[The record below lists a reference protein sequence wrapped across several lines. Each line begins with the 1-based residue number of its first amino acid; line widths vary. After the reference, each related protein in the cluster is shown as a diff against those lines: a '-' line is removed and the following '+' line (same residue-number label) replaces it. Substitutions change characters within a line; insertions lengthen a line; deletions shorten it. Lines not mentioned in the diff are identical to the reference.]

1 MGQPV
6 ERNSGHA
13 PTRKPV
19 CWKTIDWTP
28 VEEGV
33 RLIQER
39 IFRATRDGNFV
50 WVKNLQKM
58 LVRSLGALL
67 VAVRRVTQQN
77 KGRNTPGIDGKVYL
91 KAEARE
97 QLVAELRDVNVM
109 DCNCQPV
116 LRAYIP
122 KPGKD
127 EKRPL
132 GIPTIRDRV
141 LQMVVKLALEPEW
154 EARFEPNSYGFR
166 SGRRCMDAVVQIKTT
181 IAYKSGAKTS
191 AWILDADIAK
201 CFDTIDHEALLKK
214 VPVFAR
220 TIQRWLKAGVV
231 EFGRFYMTK
240 AGTPQGGIISP
251 LLANIA
257 LDGLERLFGIY
268 NSRRRYINPSR
279 RGGFNRGVSVV
290 RYADDFVVMAPSKE
304 VLVEYVLPEV
314 HEFLAEMGITLS
326 EAKTRIVHRDEGIDF
341 LGFNL
346 RQFNRER
353 ESHFLIQPSKKALK
367 KHMDHVKTIL
377 SHNKQDTHSSI
388 IDRLNPVL
396 RGWAEYYKYSNA
408 RKVFQHIDY
417 RVFQMLWQWCRRR
430 HEKENKGKRWIK
442 ERYFKQIGTR
452 KWVFADKPDHQL
464 FATAYQRVS
473 WMDYRKVVLHN
484 SPFDATLR
492 EYWEKRQR
500 RHFLD
505 SDE

>member
-13 PTRKPV
+13 TARKPV
-19 CWKTIDWTP
+19 CWEAIDWTP
-28 VEEGV
+28 VEDGV

-39 IFRATRDGNFV
+39 IFRATRDGNLER
-50 WVKNLQKM
+50 VKNLQKM

-77 KGRNTPGIDGKVYL
+77 KGRNTPGIDGKIYSKV
-91 KAEARE
+91 EARE
-97 QLVAELRDVNVM
+97 QLVVELRDVNIM
-109 DCNCQPV
+109 DCDCQPV

-154 EARFEPNSYGFR
+154 EAKFEPNSYGFR
-166 SGRRCMDAVVQIKTT
+166 PGRRCMDAVVQIKITCGL
-181 IAYKSGAKTS
+181 KKGAETS

-220 TIQRWLKAGVV
+220 TIRRWLKAGIV
-231 EFGRFYMTK
+231 EFGRFFMTK
-240 AGTPQGGIISP
+240 AGTPQGGVISP

-257 LDGLERLFGIY
+257 LDGLERLFCIY
-268 NSRRRYINPSR
+268 SSSGKYINPSR
-279 RGGFNRGVSVV
+279 RIGICRGVSVV

-304 VLVEYVLPEV
+304 VLVEYVLPEIC
-314 HEFLAEMGITLS
+314 EYLAKIGMTLS
-326 EAKTRIVHRDEGIDF
+326 GAKTRIVHRDEGVDF

-346 RQFNRER
+346 RQFNKER
-353 ESHFLIQPSKKALK
+353 RSHFLIQPSKKALDR
-367 KHMDHVKTIL
+367 HMVHVKTIL
-377 SHNKQDTHSSI
+377 SRNKQDTQANI
-388 IDRLNPVL
+388 INRLNPVL
-396 RGWAEYYKYSNA
+396 RGWAVYYRYSNA
-408 RKVFQHIDY
+408 RRVFQYISH
-417 RVFQMLWQWCRRR
+417 RVFQMLWQWCCRR
-430 HEKENKGKRWIK
+430 HEKEGKGKRWIK
-442 ERYFKQIGTR
+442 QKYFKQIGTR
-452 KWVFADKPDHQL
+452 KWVFADQPDHQL
-464 FATAYQRVS
+464 FATAYQRAS
-473 WMDYRKVVLHN
+473 LKDYQKVVLHN

-492 EYWEKRQR
+492 EYWEKRHW
-500 RHFLD
+500 RHHLD
-505 SDE
+505 SNE